1 MLRRD
6 LDLMSLCTALKT
18 WLSESA
24 DCNHI
29 GLEERR
35 HPLNQGRDD
44 MAKTKGEARTNN
56 KEKTPAKAEGDS
68 WVKVEEK
75 AARARAEQEAR
86 AKAEEAARAR
96 DEQEA
101 QVKAERE
108 TQVRAEQAA
117 QVKAEQEARAKAE
130 QEARA
135 KAEEA
140 ARVKAEQE
148 ARVKAE
154 EEAHARAEQEA
165 QVKAEQEAWV
175 RAEEEA
181 RVRVEQAARAKAEQE
196 ARAKA
201 EEEVRARA
209 DQEAQVRAGAVK
221 EDLARAQQAALVDS
235 ESEIANFQE
244 IGKEQLES
252 ATISPTFLATGFQAI
267 TAETI
272 EYSKKSLEN
281 GSAFVEK
288 LLGAKSFQ
296 SAIHVRSEYARTS
309 YATLVAYLTKIGELN
324 TKLAKEAFKRRS
336 HVA

>member
-24 DCNHI
+24 DYNHI

-44 MAKTKGEARTNN
+44 MVKTKAVARTDN
-56 KEKTPAKAEGDS
+56 KEKTPAKGEGDS

-75 AARARAEQEAR
+75 AARAKAEEEARVRAEQE
-86 AKAEEAARAR
+86 
-96 DEQEA
+96 
-101 QVKAERE
+101 
-108 TQVRAEQAA
+108 A

-130 QEARA
+130 DEAR
-135 KAEEA
+135 
-140 ARVKAEQE
+140 
-148 ARVKAE
+148 
-154 EEAHARAEQEA
+154 ARAEQEA
-165 QVKAEQEAWV
+165 QVKAE
-175 RAEEEA
+175 REA
-181 RVRVEQAARAKAEQE
+181 RVRAEQEAQVKAEQK

-201 EEEVRARA
+201 EEEARARA
-209 DQEAQVRAGAVK
+209 EQEARVRAEQEAQVKAEEAARARAEQEARVRAEQEARVRAEQEAQVRAAK
-221 EDLARAQQAALVDS
+221 EDLARAQQEARVDS
-235 ESEIANFQE
+235 ESEIANFQG
-244 IGKEQLES
+244 IGKEQLKS
-252 ATISPTFLATGFQAI
+252 ATTSPTFLATGFQAI

-281 GSAFVEK
+281 GSAFIEK

-296 SAIHVRSEYARTS
+296 SAIHVRSEYAKTS
-309 YATLVAYLTKIGELN
+309 YAALVAYLTKIGELN

>member
-1 MLRRD
+1 
-6 LDLMSLCTALKT
+6 
-18 WLSESA
+18 
-24 DCNHI
+24 
-29 GLEERR
+29 
-35 HPLNQGRDD
+35 

-75 AARARAEQEAR
+75 AARA
-86 AKAEEAARAR
+86 KAEE
-96 DEQEA
+96 
-101 QVKAERE
+101 
-108 TQVRAEQAA
+108 
-117 QVKAEQEARAKAE
+117 EARAKAE
-130 QEARA
+130 QEAR
-135 KAEEA
+135 
-140 ARVKAEQE
+140 V
-148 ARVKAE
+148 
-154 EEAHARAEQEA
+154 RAEQA
-165 QVKAEQEAWV
+165 
-175 RAEEEA
+175 
-181 RVRVEQAARAKAEQE
+181 

-209 DQEAQVRAGAVK
+209 DQEAQVRAVK
-221 EDLARAQQAALVDS
+221 EDLARAKQEDRVDS

-252 ATISPTFLATGFQAI
+252 ATTSPTFFATGFQAI

-296 SAIHVRSEYARTS
+296 SAIHVRSEYTRTS
-309 YATLVAYLTKIGELN
+309 YAALVAYLTKIGELN

>member
-44 MAKTKGEARTNN
+44 MVKTKGEARTNN

-68 WVKVEEK
+68 WVKVEEE
-75 AARARAEQEAR
+75 AARASAEQEAQ
-86 AKAEEAARAR
+86 AK
-96 DEQEA
+96 
-101 QVKAERE
+101 
-108 TQVRAEQAA
+108 
-117 QVKAEQEARAKAE
+117 
-130 QEARA
+130 
-135 KAEEA
+135 
-140 ARVKAEQE
+140 
-148 ARVKAE
+148 
-154 EEAHARAEQEA
+154 AEQEA
-165 QVKAEQEAWV
+165 QVKAEQ
-175 RAEEEA
+175 
-181 RVRVEQAARAKAEQE
+181 K

-201 EEEVRARA
+201 EEEARARA
-209 DQEAQVRAGAVK
+209 EQEEAQVKAEQKARAKAEEEARARVDQEAQVRAVK
-221 EDLARAQQAALVDS
+221 DLARAQQAAQADS
-235 ESEIANFQE
+235 KSEIANFQE
-244 IGKEQLES
+244 IGKEQLKS
-252 ATISPTFLATGFQAI
+252 ATTSPTFLATGFQAI

-281 GSAFVEK
+281 GAAFVEK

-296 SAIHVRSEYARTS
+296 SAIHVRSEYAKTS
-309 YATLVAYLTKIGELN
+309 YAALVAYLTKIGELN

-336 HVA
+336 YIAR